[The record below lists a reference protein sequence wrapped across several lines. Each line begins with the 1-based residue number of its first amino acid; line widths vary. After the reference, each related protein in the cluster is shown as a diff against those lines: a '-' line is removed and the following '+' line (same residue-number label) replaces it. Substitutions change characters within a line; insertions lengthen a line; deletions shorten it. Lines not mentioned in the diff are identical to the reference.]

1 MLNHSS
7 YLPFSTSNNSFDSA
21 FSCIQLESDFLL
33 FPSSVST
40 PTASHRVINPF
51 GKCFLHFTTAELRFG
66 SSQARLNGCFM
77 GWIQSVGS
85 DACAWCLNHPLLASP
100 RANCSQEHQCS
111 VKPMPFLRG
120 YPLLCVFGV
129 LHWNYACFCVCL
141 SLRSHLVQKLSRMLL
156 LPAKAVQALVA
167 VFICL
172 SSQWIPL
179 KLTRNTTRQS

>member
-85 DACAWCLNHPLLASP
+85 DACAWCLRPSSSRQPKSKLFTGTP
-100 RANCSQEHQCS
+100 VQCEAHAFS
-111 VKPMPFLRG
+111 SGLSSFVCIWGLTLELCL
-120 YPLLCVFGV
+120 LLCVPFSEKSSCTKTFQ
-129 LHWNYACFCVCL
+129 NAT
-141 SLRSHLVQKLSRMLL
+141 S
-156 LPAKAVQALVA
+156 
-167 VFICL
+167 
-172 SSQWIPL
+172 SSQSCASFGGSVYLFI
-179 KLTRNTTRQS
+179 LTVDTFKTN